1 VPRLASLIPILAPL
15 ALLACPRTSGPPP
28 VQVIHGSSAALG
40 AERAT
45 EGTIQDRLV
54 SDDADLVIF
63 YGSEQKGSLEPCGC
77 PKEPRGSVPRLAAYL
92 DASTAA
98 NPDTP
103 WLLLNAGYF
112 LEDAIGLG
120 GELRAD
126 VPLSNRWMVRGLEEG
141 GRWTA
146 LNVGYVDLPG
156 IVDLA
161 QRQELP
167 SLPLVSANVQAREGA
182 PPVAPWI
189 AVPAGE
195 LTVGVTGIT
204 NPGVSFVPTPQYTV
218 SPPEPALEAALEE
231 MRGQVDL
238 VVLLAF
244 QAIDEAR
251 SLARKHPEIGVV
263 VDAYGHHESV
273 PPFVVGEAIWVKSH
287 HQTQRL
293 GELRLWIEDGAIVR
307 VVDRK
312 VELDPD
318 IPGDPELTDIM
329 VRAHQEIE
337 AKAKEIWGR

>member
-1 VPRLASLIPILAPL
+1 MTRLASPLLLLAPL
-15 ALLACPRTSGPPP
+15 TLAACPRSAGPPP
-28 VQVIHGSSAALG
+28 VQPIHGSSAHLA

-54 SDDADLVIF
+54 TDDADLVL
-63 YGSEQKGSLEPCGC
+63 YYASEQKGSLEPCGC

-98 NPDTP
+98 NPGTP

-120 GELRAD
+120 GQLRAD
-126 VPLSNRWMVRGLEEG
+126 VPLTNRWMVEGLHEG

-146 LNVGYVDLPG
+146 LNTGYVDLPG
-156 IVDLA
+156 IVDIGE
-161 QRQELP
+161 ELP
-167 SLPLVSANVQAREGA
+167 PLPLVSANVQAKEGA
-182 PPVAPWI
+182 APVQPWI
-189 AVPAGE
+189 AVQAGE
-195 LTVGVTGIT
+195 LTIGVTGIT
-204 NPGVSFVPTPQYTV
+204 TPGVSFVPTPQYAV
-218 SPPEPALEAALEE
+218 SAPEPAVEAVLEQ
-231 MRGQVDL
+231 MRGEVDL
-238 VVLLAF
+238 IVLMAF

-307 VVDRK
+307 ALDRK

-318 IPGDPELTDIM
+318 IPGDPALTDIM

-337 AKAKEIWGR
+337 AKAEEIWGR